1 MNWWWRKMTDD
12 RDFIGAYILYSQIPK
27 YYFEDEFDT
36 AVRMLEHFEKV
47 LDKHYNIDDW
57 GARAALSGI
66 KFRIKNHDS
75 DRFDVVRRM
84 NNINEWLALGAKLQR
99 IGVSDD

>member
-1 MNWWWRKMTDD
+1 MNDT

-36 AVRMLEHFEKV
+36 AVRTLEHFEKV
-47 LDKHYNIDDW
+47 LDKHYNIEDW

-66 KFRIKNHDS
+66 RFSIENHNP
-75 DRFDVVRRM
+75 DRFKVARRM
-84 NNINEWLALGAKLQR
+84 NDINEWLALGAKLQR
-99 IGVSDD
+99 IGGE